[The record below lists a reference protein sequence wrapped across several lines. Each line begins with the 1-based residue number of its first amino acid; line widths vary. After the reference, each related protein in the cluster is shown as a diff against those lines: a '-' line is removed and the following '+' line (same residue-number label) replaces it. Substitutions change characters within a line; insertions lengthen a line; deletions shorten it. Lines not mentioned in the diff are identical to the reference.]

1 MIKLNLS
8 FVCRFSISAILGNN
22 PKHLKIG
29 GFCFTISFLCPLRVI
44 GKGLQR
50 VGSGNSIVFISS
62 TCTSSNVT
70 AAARP
75 FNRGLTDKP
84 FVLTHRS
91 PTINDYS
98 KQLKAA
104 IEQIQ
109 RLLAKGRTKLQEDF
123 DEWCVCA
130 RATVYAVYVCVYV
143 IIREGP
149 DKAAG

>member
-1 MIKLNLS
+1 M
-8 FVCRFSISAILGNN
+8 FVFVARCGWVGGCGAWVRLLCLCRV
-22 PKHLKIG
+22 PED
-29 GFCFTISFLCPLRVI
+29 
-44 GKGLQR
+44 
-50 VGSGNSIVFISS
+50 
-62 TCTSSNVT
+62 
-70 AAARP
+70 RP